1 MLSTHEDALKFI
13 RDFEASSR
21 EYLLAHGTSEHD
33 LDSAYLEFQWKFLRT
48 IINEQPS
55 LSRRRKGN
63 SPRRQTP
70 SIA

>member
-1 MLSTHEDALKFI
+1 MLSSHEDVLKFI

-21 EYLLAHGTSEHD
+21 EYLLAQGTSEQD
-33 LDSAYLEFQWKFLRT
+33 LDSAYLDFQWKFLRT

-55 LSRRRKGN
+55 LSRRRKVN
-63 SPRRQTP
+63 SPRSKTH